1 MIDGHYASLTLHFF
15 VIVKVRRDKLDGTKL
30 RYKTKPV
37 RDKSLKGKTSTS
49 ISTVSRQRPPGFRDL
64 FIPTFIVNFDRRP
77 QH

>member
-1 MIDGHYASLTLHFF
+1 MIDGHFASLTLHFF
-15 VIVKVRRDKLDGTKL
+15 VIVKFRRDKLDGTKL

-49 ISTVSRQRPPGFRDL
+49 TISGQRPPGFRDL
-64 FIPTFIVNFDRRP
+64 FIPTFLVNFDRRP